1 MTRYFVRYRV
11 HATGREN
18 VTDFTSMTT
27 RSLWLI
33 TMAPHVEILAEWVG
47 Q

>member
-11 HATGREN
+11 NATGREN
-18 VTDFTSMTT
+18 ETNFDSMTT
-27 RSLWLI
+27 RSLWII
-33 TMAPHVEILAEWVG
+33 TMAPHIEILKEWVG